1 MNYPLN
7 RHFLVGL
14 VFLFILSSCV
24 KKKDFLALQGNRDT
38 IQQALDATKAQLAE
52 MESAKN
58 QLEQNVRD
66 LEGTVASQTNNMSSK
81 DSKIASL
88 NDAVSME
95 KAKGEAFFNGLSDLS
110 LLSDSES
117 KQLKE
122 TLTAMEGIPSGR
134 ARKDSAS
141 VALVSNLK
149 RSLGNAYSDDIQI
162 RSKGSVIYITIS
174 DKVFFNTGR
183 SELNGN
189 SKFVLSNV
197 AKVLKEHKSIDVLVE
212 GHTDSDPI
220 AFTSNKDN
228 WDLSIKRAVAVVRS
242 LQQDYE
248 INPARLVPTGRA
260 EFKPK
265 GANETTE
272 GKRLNRRTEIIL
284 VPRIDQYLRLI
295 TGK

>member
-1 MNYPLN
+1 MKYSLN
-7 RHFLVGL
+7 KLILTSL
-14 VFLFILSSCV
+14 VFLFIFSSCV
-24 KKKDFLALQGNRDT
+24 KKKDFLALQGNRDN
-38 IQQALDATKAQLAE
+38 IQQTLDATKAQLAE
-52 MESAKN
+52 MEAAKN

-66 LEGTVASQTNNMSSK
+66 LEGTIASQTNNMSSK
-81 DSKIASL
+81 DSKIESL
-88 NDAVSME
+88 NEAVSME

-110 LLSDSES
+110 LLSDAES
-117 KQLKE
+117 KQLRE
-122 TLTAMEGIPSGR
+122 VLTSMEGIPSGK

-141 VALVSNLK
+141 LAIVSNLK
-149 RSLGNAYSDDIQI
+149 SALGNSYSNDIQI
-162 RSKGSVIYITIS
+162 RSKGSVVYITIS

-183 SELNGN
+183 SDLNGN

-197 AKVLKEHKSIDVLVE
+197 AKILKEHSNIDVLVE

-220 AFTSNKDN
+220 TFTSNKDN

-265 GANETTE
+265 GDNETAE
-272 GKRLNRRTEIIL
+272 GKKLNRRTEIIL

>member
-1 MNYPLN
+1 MNYSLN
-7 RHFLVGL
+7 KHFLVGL
-14 VFLFILSSCV
+14 ALLFILSSCV

-38 IQQALDATKAQLAE
+38 IQQTLDATKAKLAE
-52 MESAKN
+52 MESAKS

-110 LLSDSES
+110 LLSDAES

-122 TLTAMEGIPSGR
+122 ALTSMEGIPSGK

-141 VALVSNLK
+141 LSLVSNLK
-149 RSLGNAYSDDIQI
+149 RSLGSDYNNDIQI
-162 RSKGSVIYITIS
+162 HSKGSVVYITVS

-183 SELNGN
+183 AELNGN
-189 SKFVLSNV
+189 SKFILSNV
-197 AKVLKEHKSIDVLVE
+197 AKVLKDHSNIDVLVE

-220 AFTSNKDN
+220 AFTSSKDN

-265 GANETTE
+265 GDNETVE
-272 GKRLNRRTEIIL
+272 GKKLNRRTEIIL

>member
-1 MNYPLN
+1 MNYSLN
-7 RHFLVGL
+7 KHILTSLVLLL
-14 VFLFILSSCV
+14 VLSSCV

-38 IQQALDATKAQLAE
+38 IQQTLDATKAQLAE
-52 MESAKN
+52 METAKN

-66 LEGTVASQTNNMSSK
+66 LEGTIASQTSNMSSK
-81 DSKIASL
+81 DSKIEAL
-88 NDAVSME
+88 NEAVSME

-110 LLSDSES
+110 LLSDAES

-122 TLTAMEGIPSGR
+122 ALTAMEDIPSGK

-141 VALVSNLK
+141 LAIVSNLK
-149 RSLGNAYSDDIQI
+149 RSLGDSYSNDIQVW
-162 RSKGSVIYITIS
+162 SKGSVVYITVS

-183 SELNGN
+183 SDLNGN

-197 AKVLKEHKSIDVLVE
+197 AKILKDHNNIDVLVE

-220 AFTSNKDN
+220 TFTSNKDN

-265 GANETTE
+265 GNNETEE
-272 GKRLNRRTEIIL
+272 GKKLNRRTEIIL

>member
-1 MNYPLN
+1 MNYSLSKF
-7 RHFLVGL
+7 FLVSL
-14 VFLFILSSCV
+14 VVLVLSSCV

-38 IQQALDATKAQLAE
+38 IQQTLDATKAQLAE
-52 MESAKN
+52 MESAKS

-66 LEGTVASQTNNMSSK
+66 LEGTIASQTSTLSSK
-81 DSKIASL
+81 DSKISSL
-88 NDAVSME
+88 NDAVSTE
-95 KAKGEAFFNGLSDLS
+95 KARGEAFFNGLSDLS

-122 TLTAMEGIPSGR
+122 ALTAMEGIPSGK

-141 VALVSNLK
+141 LAIVSNLK
-149 RSLGNAYSDDIQI
+149 RSLGDSYSKDIQI
-162 RSKGSVIYITIS
+162 WSKGSVVHITVS

-183 SELNGN
+183 SDLNDN
-189 SKFVLSNV
+189 SKFILSSV
-197 AKVLKEHKSIDVLVE
+197 AKILKDHNDIDVLVE

-265 GANETTE
+265 GDNETAE
-272 GKRLNRRTEIIL
+272 GKKMNRRTEIIL

>member
-1 MNYPLN
+1 MNYSLN
-7 RHFLVGL
+7 KHILISL
-14 VFLFILSSCV
+14 AFLFVFSSCV

-38 IQQALDATKAQLAE
+38 IQQTLDATKAQLAE
-52 MESAKN
+52 MEAAKN

-66 LEGTVASQTNNMSSK
+66 LEGTIASQTSNISSK
-81 DSKIASL
+81 DSKIESL

-110 LLSDSES
+110 LLSDAES

-122 TLTAMEGIPSGR
+122 VLTSMEGIPSGK

-141 VALVSNLK
+141 MAIVSNLK
-149 RSLGNAYSDDIQI
+149 NSLGNSYSNDIQI
-162 RSKGSVIYITIS
+162 WSKGSVVYITVS

-183 SELNGN
+183 SDLNGN

-197 AKVLKEHKSIDVLVE
+197 AKILKDHNNIDVLVE

-265 GANETTE
+265 ADNETAE
-272 GKRLNRRTEIIL
+272 GKKLNRRTEIIL